1 MHNMLSSIIRE
12 KERSMFIFTFICIEK
27 LSKESL
33 ERNEIHELSR
43 EKRLGIRWIRTEGHK
58 TFHLLTFYSVF

>member
-33 ERNEIHELSR
+33 ERNEIHDLLA
-43 EKRLGIRWIRTEGHK
+43 KRD
-58 TFHLLTFYSVF
+58 

>member
-1 MHNMLSSIIRE
+1 MLPSIIRE

-33 ERNEIHELSR
+33 ERNEIHDLSR
-43 EKRLGIRWIRTEGHK
+43 EKGLGIRWIRTEDIRLF
-58 TFHLLTFYSVF
+58 TY